1 MELLCCRTCCR
12 SRLSAAPACTPPL
25 KVAGYGYV
33 CDKLRA
39 GSLPLSSSALRS
51 YLGCVAQLP
60 TVHTAHCGVGLRFA
74 WWQPVGSTASD
85 SSTSLDH
92 CGTTRLSG
100 SSRRSMVGRIC
111 TYGQFYVKRDT
122 GLAKRHEVG
131 GDPNCLLLTAWGGGA
146 GNHMSGHSICNLKG
160 MMWGSTSSYFCCHSQ
175 RSSSSRRSSSDVGTG
190 RPPELKREL
199 VVENLPVL
207 LGLYSTSWGLMRGR
221 CIIDGSLSGG

>member
-1 MELLCCRTCCR
+1 MPQTSVDLPGVSAGCTGGRVESSMVVSIECVATMCTIFLLWELMVPAMMEGFLLLILYWGVTPRKYFLSLPSVELLCCRTCCR

-74 WWQPVGSTASD
+74 WWQPVGSTTASD

-131 GDPNCLLLTAWGGGA
+131 GDPNCLLLTAWGGG
-146 GNHMSGHSICNLKG
+146 G
-160 MMWGSTSSYFCCHSQ
+160 W
-175 RSSSSRRSSSDVGTG
+175 
-190 RPPELKREL
+190 
-199 VVENLPVL
+199 
-207 LGLYSTSWGLMRGR
+207 
-221 CIIDGSLSGG
+221 